1 VKSCGKEV
9 LLHEKSCRSALSG
22 AAGGGARRFCRLRW
36 RCAADPS
43 STANPQDGQSQVIYE
58 DESSGQTGTDQTPSS
73 ETPGA
78 DDTTHV
84 TSQGG
89 VGQ

>member
-1 VKSCGKEV
+1 MKRVAGVLSVALLVAALVVSAGCGN
-9 LLHEKSCRSALSG
+9 
-22 AAGGGARRFCRLRW
+22 AASTN
-36 RCAADPS
+36 PS
-43 STANPQDGQSQVIYE
+43 STGDSQQGQNQVIYE
-58 DESSGQTGTDQTPSS
+58 DESSGLTGTDQTPSS

>member
-1 VKSCGKEV
+1 MKRVAGVLPVV
-9 LLHEKSCRSALSG
+9 LLVAALVVSAG
-22 AAGGGARRFCRLRW
+22 CGNAASTN
-36 RCAADPS
+36 PS
-43 STANPQDGQSQVIYE
+43 STGDSQQGQNQVIYE
-58 DESSGQTGTDQTPSS
+58 DESSGQTGMDQAPSS

-78 DDTTHV
+78 NDTTHV

>member
-1 VKSCGKEV
+1 MKRVTGVLSVALLVAALMVSAGCGN
-9 LLHEKSCRSALSG
+9 
-22 AAGGGARRFCRLRW
+22 AAPT
-36 RCAADPS
+36 DSS

-58 DESSGQTGTDQTPSS
+58 DQSSGQTGTDQTPST
-73 ETPGA
+73 ETPGT